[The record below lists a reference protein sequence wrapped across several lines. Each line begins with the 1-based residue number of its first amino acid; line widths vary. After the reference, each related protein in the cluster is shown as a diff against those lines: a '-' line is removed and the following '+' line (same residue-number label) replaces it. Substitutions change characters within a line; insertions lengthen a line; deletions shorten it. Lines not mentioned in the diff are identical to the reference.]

1 MNTEVLGLI
10 ALPLGVIFLCSAAV
24 WQLNVVLTESYTLN
38 RFSGRQLAVVVTTM
52 MITFSLAVYGFCPN
66 ARKKGMVFLLDRKSV
81 VLLGMGLYGWAYW
94 VLPFQAKP

>member
-10 ALPLGVIFLCSAAV
+10 ALTLGVIFLCSAAV

-38 RFSGRQLAVVVTTM
+38 RFSGRYFFLLVITI
-52 MITFSLAVYGFCPN
+52 MIIFSLAVYGCRPKG
-66 ARKKGMVFLLDRKSV
+66 RKKGMTCLLL
-81 VLLGMGLYGWAYW
+81 VLLGVGLYGWAYW

>member
-10 ALPLGVIFLCSAAV
+10 ALTLGVIFLCSAAV

-38 RFSGRQLAVVVTTM
+38 RFSGRQLFVVVTSM
-52 MITFSLAVYGFCPN
+52 MMRLSLAVYVVCHN
-66 ARKKGMVFLLDRKSV
+66 ERKKGMIFLLL
-81 VLLGMGLYGWAYW
+81 VLLGVGLYGWAYW

>member
-10 ALPLGVIFLCSAAV
+10 ALPLGVICLCLAAL

-38 RFSGRQLAVVVTTM
+38 RFSGRQLFAVVTTM
-52 MITFSLAVYGFCPN
+52 MMTFSLAVYGFCPN
-66 ARKKGMVFLLDRKSV
+66 ARKKGIIFLLL
-81 VLLGMGLYGWAYW
+81 VLVGAGLYGWAYW

>member
-10 ALPLGVIFLCSAAV
+10 ALTLGVIFLCSAAV

-38 RFSGRQLAVVVTTM
+38 RFSGRQLFVVVTTM

-66 ARKKGMVFLLDRKSV
+66 ARKKGMISLLL
-81 VLLGMGLYGWAYW
+81 VLLGVGLYGWAYW